1 MPLNTSVQRNGSNDS
16 GSHSPRSPTISLRD
30 VQNDPATSQ
39 FQLTNI
45 EDPNDIAQ
53 ELSNLQALRR
63 MSMDVGNMKDPDMP
77 PMTLSN
83 IPSMAPSGDDDEG
96 DPSRL
101 LWVPA
106 RVHPELA
113 PSEFQSFLETR
124 VNSVRRRS
132 RDSSLS
138 ADSDPGRGGSLSI
151 GVGSLSRQKSTL
163 SRQVDAGNE
172 GAASNI
178 DGADQLAQQ
187 RSRRGQHNRE
197 LSLDD
202 LVNDPTK
209 TAKRLAEESQA
220 PPEGAESSADDII
233 LPMAPGMGL
242 RRSTRT
248 QYRKGGSLRS
258 GDKGMS
264 RRHTS
269 RQQDSEG
276 ADPAPPMP
284 EAPPG
289 HGLSR
294 VQTEPISSENFSRP
308 PRSARRPQGGII
320 QESPETLAALE
331 GSISSPEDPP
341 QSHQDQLPIRSASTA
356 SPSTAYEQSRDDS
369 YGNRMAPRNDTP
381 QQDYDSEPPVAEP
394 PPKSIR
400 RKVSHTTN
408 NQPPHPPPQQQYTSK
423 SQSQGQSH
431 NLDEQLGAGPS
442 PFPSSGSGRT
452 DSLTFIPTINEDKKS
467 DKRSKKDDDA
477 SSTKSSSSAWKGWFK
492 GGSSDD
498 KKKDDS
504 KKSKT
509 KQLVE
514 KAQDNVRLDVIQH
527 SIDKTSAPPKGRE
540 SFVLDRDAVDSKL
553 QEERKKENNRR
564 SDSKKEKD
572 GPGIFS
578 SIFGGSKKKEEKDR
592 NSKRSQHLR
601 VPSEQPVIKSL
612 EPDVDYH
619 WTRFPLLEERA
630 IYRMAHIKLANPR
643 RPLISQVLLSNF
655 MYSYLAIVQAMHPNM
670 NVPVSP
676 QQKRQE
682 EEARRK
688 QEEEE
693 YLEQQH
699 GDDEGMEQYDFDY
712 HRVSNDW
719 ITHNPSANLGQGH
732 AQYADQGSNGQ
743 VEYVDE
749 AQIYE
754 DEHGDSYHQQ
764 QQQQQH
770 HRHQSHQQQQH
781 HHQHQDYGYDAQDQ
795 YDHKEY
801 YQYHDNGGHRR
812 HDDRDDMW

>member
-1 MPLNTSVQRNGSNDS
+1 MPLNTSVQRNGSTDS
-16 GSHSPRSPTISLRD
+16 GPQSPRSPTISLRD
-30 VQNDPATSQ
+30 VQNDPNTSQ

-83 IPSMAPSGDDDEG
+83 IPSMAPSGDDDEA

-124 VNSVRRRS
+124 VNSIRRRS

-138 ADSDPGRGGSLSI
+138 ADSEPSRTSSSAGSLSVGGGSLK
-151 GVGSLSRQKSTL
+151 RQKSTL

-172 GAASNI
+172 SAVSYV
-178 DGADQLAQQ
+178 DGADQLARQ
-187 RSRRGQHNRE
+187 RSRRGLHNRE

-202 LVNDPTK
+202 LVKDPTK
-209 TAKRLAEESQA
+209 TVKKLAEESQA
-220 PPEGAESSADDII
+220 PPEGADSSADDII

-248 QYRKGGSLRS
+248 TYRKGGSLRS
-258 GDKGMS
+258 GDKGIS

-269 RQQDSEG
+269 RHQDTET
-276 ADPAPPMP
+276 ADTPVPPVP

-294 VQTEPISSENFSRP
+294 VQSEPISESFSRP

-331 GSISSPEDPP
+331 GSSTSPEEPP
-341 QSHQDQLPIRSASTA
+341 QSYQDQLPIRSASTSSSA
-356 SPSTAYEQSRDDS
+356 TGNQPYEQPRDES
-369 YGNRMAPRNDTP
+369 YGSNIAQRNDGP
-381 QQDYDSEPPVAEP
+381 QQDFSPEPPVAEP

-400 RKVSHTTN
+400 RKASHTTN
-408 NQPPHPPPQQQYTSK
+408 NTPSQQAHTQQPPQPTPQQQYTSK
-423 SQSQGQSH
+423 SQVQPHSQ
-431 NLDEQLGAGPS
+431 NLDEQLAAGPT

-452 DSLTFIPTINEDKKS
+452 DSLTFIPTMNEDKKS
-467 DKRSKKDDDA
+467 DKKSRKDDDS

-514 KAQDNVRLDVIQH
+514 KAQDNVRLDVIQN

-572 GPGIFS
+572 GSIFS

-592 NSKRSQHLR
+592 SSKRSQHLR
-601 VPSEQPVIKSL
+601 VPSEQPVIKPL

-688 QEEEE
+688 REEEE
-693 YLEQQH
+693 YLAQQQA
-699 GDDEGMEQYDFDY
+699 DDEGMEQYDFDY
-712 HRVSNDW
+712 HRVS
-719 ITHNPSANLGQGH
+719 
-732 AQYADQGSNGQ
+732 
-743 VEYVDE
+743 
-749 AQIYE
+749 
-754 DEHGDSYHQQ
+754 
-764 QQQQQH
+764 
-770 HRHQSHQQQQH
+770 
-781 HHQHQDYGYDAQDQ
+781 YGI
-795 YDHKEY
+795 
-801 YQYHDNGGHRR
+801 
-812 HDDRDDMW
+812 